1 MTDAVPAMADRLTGD
16 DAPLFQRVALIGL
29 GLIAG
34 SMAHAIRDNGLAAR
48 ITGYA
53 RSAATR
59 NEARALN
66 LCEVMESAA
75 EAVRGADLVVLGR
88 HGHEAHGN
96 RSGRLR
102 MVVSTSADGIE
113 MRGTDWW
120 WNPARV
126 SWPEAAA
133 RVLPEGGRV
142 AVPGGRRVFD
152 LFLGIGFTA
161 FHLSRAERVEIADG
175 VAVFSACGDGRSAED
190 VLAAS
195 GLQPGPSEMIDP
207 EACVSLVVWR

>member
-1 MTDAVPAMADRLTGD
+1 MIEIHGYAIVSRDDRIAEAD
-16 DAPLFQRVALIGL
+16 
-29 GLIAG
+29 G
-34 SMAHAIRDNGLAAR
+34 SMPAALRNGADWA
-48 ITGYA
+48 YFQ
-53 RSAATR
+53 
-59 NEARALN
+59 
-66 LCEVMESAA
+66 A
-75 EAVRGADLVVLGR
+75 ELDRADLVVLGR

-120 WNPARV
+120 WNPAQV

-133 RVLPEGGRV
+133 RVLPDGGRV

-207 EACVSLVVWR
+207 EAPVSLTIWR